1 MRLDQLLA
9 LPFWAITFYLLRP
22 SILRQVEWRK
32 PEGLLARLFTSTA
45 ALSLTLQIDPV
56 ARRFDQAIGVHNLSW
71 LLAYLLGVTTTYCG
85 FSAWTYLRENHLP
98 RRATALAAGT
108 GVLLV
113 LAFLPLA
120 TVPEIPHSGSFDTP
134 AQVFF
139 RVILYL
145 FMGLMANEGLRVFKQ
160 FLEQEELP
168 TGRLRIGLL
177 IGSLYFALGFALV
190 RMLDGIALL
199 LNWTSPLT
207 GPTWALGDFLLAVCI
222 LGFALAFAPL
232 RWFRVL
238 ARFFMYIEQQRTRR
252 DLEKL
257 RLQLV
262 RLTAPP
268 PWPQPKWRDRWFQP
282 SYAIYCILIDILDR
296 RSFLLADLQNATG
309 QAAVPAGL
317 DPLLA
322 DLPETDDWIGLLQH
336 VRQLARGVSS
346 YSGFR
351 EGDEF

>member
-22 SILRQVEWRK
+22 SVLRQVEWRK
-32 PEGLLARLFTSTA
+32 PEGILARLFTSNA
-45 ALSLTLQIDPV
+45 ALSLTLQADPV
-56 ARRFDQAIGVHNLSW
+56 ARRFDQAIGIRNLSW
-71 LLAYLLGVTTTYCG
+71 LLAYLLGVTTTYFG

-98 RRATALAAGT
+98 RRATALAMGT
-108 GVLLV
+108 IVLLV
-113 LAFLPLA
+113 LAFLPLTA
-120 TVPEIPHSGSFDTP
+120 SPEIPHSGSFDTP

-160 FLEQEELP
+160 FLQQEELP

-177 IGSLYFALGFALV
+177 IASLYFALGFALV
-190 RMLDGIALL
+190 RMSDGIALL
-199 LNWTSPLT
+199 LNWRSPLT
-207 GPTWALGDFLLAVCI
+207 ELAWALGDLLIAICI

-268 PWPQPKWRDRWFQP
+268 PWPQPLWRERWFEP
-282 SYAIYCILIDILDR
+282 SYAIYCVLIDILDR
-296 RSFLLADLQNATG
+296 RSFLLADRQNTNG
-309 QAAVPAGL
+309 QAAVPTAL
-317 DPLLA
+317 DLLLA
-322 DLPETDDWIGLLQH
+322 DLPETDDWIELLQH
-336 VRQLARGVSS
+336 MRMIARGTFTSS
-346 YSGFR
+346 GR
-351 EGDEF
+351 GER

>member
-9 LPFWAITFYLLRP
+9 LPFWAITFYLVRP
-22 SILRQVEWRK
+22 SVLRQAEWRK
-32 PEGLLARLFTSTA
+32 PAGFLARLFTSNA

-56 ARRFDQAIGVHNLSW
+56 ARRFDQAIGIRNLSW
-71 LLAYLLGVTTTYCG
+71 LLAYILGVTTTYCG

-98 RRATALAAGT
+98 RRAAALAMGT
-108 GVLLV
+108 IILLI

-120 TVPEIPHSGSFDTP
+120 ANPEIPHSASFNTP
-134 AQVFF
+134 AQIFF

-145 FMGLMANEGLRVFKQ
+145 FMGLMANEGLGVFKQ
-160 FLEQEELP
+160 FLRQEELP

-190 RMLDGIALL
+190 RTLDGIALL

-207 GPTWALGDFLLAVCI
+207 KLAWALGDSLIAVCI

-232 RWFRVL
+232 RWLGVL
-238 ARFFMYIEQQRTRR
+238 ARFFMYLEQQRTRR

-268 PWPQPKWRDRWFQP
+268 PWPQPKWRERWFQP

-296 RSFLLADLQNATG
+296 RSFLLADLQNANG
-309 QAAVPAGL
+309 RAALPAAL
-317 DPLLA
+317 DSLLA

-336 VRQLARGVSS
+336 VRQIARGTSS
-346 YSGFR
+346 PSGLVER
-351 EGDEF
+351 